1 MTQLSDVLA
10 ETGDWPV
17 GTVAAAVL
25 RSGDSGVGT
34 VATTGDR
41 HHVFDLASVSKLVS
55 AYAVLVAVSEGC
67 FSLEDTVADVAVTT
81 GHDVDGPQ
89 DATVRELLSHASG
102 VGFRGRDREKDAQTR
117 RIYSSAGFESLA
129 DLVTA
134 SVAEVG
140 MDFTSYVR
148 DAVCEPLGIAEAELV
163 VEGSAGHGY
172 RGSVDALSRLA
183 AEFLSPTLVP
193 ESLWEE
199 ALTCQ
204 FPELDGVVP
213 GYGRQRPCP
222 WGLGFELHGQ
232 KSPHWLPLQMPEDT
246 AGHFGQSGTFLW
258 FHRASGTA
266 AVVLTDRAFGDW
278 AKQRWDGFNARL
290 WDSLTQIQ

>member
-1 MTQLSDVLA
+1 MTQPGDVLA

-25 RSGDSGVGT
+25 RSGDSAGT
-34 VATTGDR
+34 PVAATGDL

-55 AYAVLVAVSEGC
+55 AYAVLIAVSEGC

-102 VGFRGRDREKDAQTR
+102 VGFRGRDREKDARTR
-117 RIYSSAGFESLA
+117 RIYSSAGFEILA

-140 MDFTSYVR
+140 MDFASYVR
-148 DAVCEPLGIAEAELV
+148 DTVCEPLGITEAELV
-163 VEGSAGHGY
+163 IGGSAGHGF

-193 ESLWEE
+193 ESLWDEG
-199 ALTCQ
+199 LTCQ
-204 FPELDGVVP
+204 FPDLDGVVP

-222 WGLGFELHGQ
+222 WGLGVELHGH
-232 KSPHWLPLQMPEDT
+232 KSPHWLPSQMPEDV

-266 AVVLTDRAFGDW
+266 AVVLTDRDFGDW

-290 WDSLTQIQ
+290 WESLA

>member
-1 MTQLSDVLA
+1 MTQPGDVLA

-17 GTVAAAVL
+17 DAVAAAVL
-25 RSGDSGVGT
+25 RSGEGGTGAAATSGDLHRMF
-34 VATTGDR
+34 A
-41 HHVFDLASVSKLVS
+41 LASVSKLVS
-55 AYAVLVAVSEGC
+55 AYAVLIAVSEGC
-67 FSLEDTVADVAVTT
+67 FDLDDSVADVAVST

-102 VGFRGRDREKDAQTR
+102 VGFRGRDREKDARTR
-117 RIYSSAGFESLA
+117 RIYSSAGFEILA

-140 MDFTSYVR
+140 MDFASYVR
-148 DAVCEPLGIAEAELV
+148 DTVCEPLGIGEAELV
-163 VEGSAGHGY
+163 VEGSAGHGF
-172 RGSVDALSRLA
+172 RGSVDALTRLA

-193 ESLWEE
+193 ESLWDE

-222 WGLGFELHGQ
+222 WGLGFELHGH
-232 KSPHWLPLQMPEDT
+232 KSPHWLPTEMPEDA

-258 FHRASGTA
+258 FHRESGTA

-290 WDSLTQIQ
+290 WASLA

>member
-1 MTQLSDVLA
+1 MTQPSDVLA

-25 RSGDSGVGT
+25 RSGGSAVDP
-34 VATTGDR
+34 VATTGDQ
-41 HHVFDLASVSKLVS
+41 HHVFDLASVSKLIS

-67 FSLEDTVADVAVTT
+67 FSLEDMVGDVAVTT
-81 GHDVDGPQ
+81 SHDVDGPQ

-102 VGFRGRDREKDAQTR
+102 VGFHGRDREKDARTR
-117 RIYSSAGFESLA
+117 RIYSSAGFEILA

-134 SVAEVG
+134 SVTEVR
-140 MDFTSYVR
+140 MDFASYVR
-148 DAVCEPLGIAEAELV
+148 DAVCKPLGIAEAELV
-163 VEGSAGHGY
+163 IEGSAGHGF

-183 AEFLSPTLVP
+183 SEFLFPTLVP
-193 ESLWEE
+193 EALWAE
-199 ALTCQ
+199 ALTSQ

-232 KSPHWLPLQMPEDT
+232 KSPHWLPAEMPADV
-246 AGHFGQSGTFLW
+246 AGHFGQAGTFLW
-258 FHRASGTA
+258 FHRPSGTA
-266 AVVLTDRAFGDW
+266 AVVLTDRDFGDW

-290 WDSLTQIQ
+290 WESLT